1 MSGGRQPKRQKM
13 SPETE
18 AAGEATVAIVP
29 KKERSKRPKS
39 SPGTKEPEEEGLY
52 VLIMDGVSLVKVSIA
67 CSRCITGHRT
77 KTLMGS
83 EHPPVSRTN
92 EQSLDAS
99 KVPVLRVPSYQQPT
113 QPRNLASGPAPET
126 QNCCSAEKSKKN
138 KGPKPN
144 QALNFWFDEHLWQK
158 HVIEHIPMPNP
169 HPNGC
174 LLCGIN
180 EFPATSGTNTP
191 DTNIGQGPTF
201 AVNMRRPLA
210 VPVQTLPSETLRA
223 DAVDPTMGQNPAL
236 VMNGAQP
243 EQNGFMAPQWPLR
256 QSGQWSGSC
265 CGSTLTGSHA
275 SQSVA
280 NDYNFSLA
288 GVQPQAHVQPFIEQ
302 HALMRPQTNVAT
314 FAEQPAFNILQ
325 QDTFDF
331 STPTTA
337 AQPQFVLPSPPSG
350 AHPQQCCPN
359 PRGEILHRDG
369 NCKCD
374 STDTCFC
381 PGCWTHRMN
390 APNVNEAQW
399 VNWIQEYDQLC
410 DQQRDQSNTGSQDPR
425 SESENPSTLTN
436 SDSDSEYAD
445 LNTYIQGLS
454 ATAANTQPIPGTDH
468 GGGPPWPGLYAH
480 GPDQLLYPA
489 EASSAYGNGYL

>member
-1 MSGGRQPKRQKM
+1 MSSGRQPKRQKM

-39 SPGTKEPEEEGLY
+39 ASGTKEPEEEGLY

-67 CSRCITGHRT
+67 WSSDQD
-77 KTLMGS
+77 L
-83 EHPPVSRTN
+83 
-92 EQSLDAS
+92 
-99 KVPVLRVPSYQQPT
+99 
-113 QPRNLASGPAPET
+113 
-126 QNCCSAEKSKKN
+126 AEKPKKN

-191 DTNIGQGPTF
+191 DTTIGQGPTF

-210 VPVQTLPSETLRA
+210 VPVQTLPSETLVA
-223 DAVDPTMGQNPAL
+223 DTVHPTIGQDPAL
-236 VMNGAQP
+236 AMNGAQP
-243 EQNGFMAPQWPLR
+243 EQNGFMAPRWQFQ

-280 NDYNFSLA
+280 NDYNFSLV
-288 GVQPQAHVQPFIEQ
+288 GVQPQAHAQPFIEQ
-302 HALMRPQTNVAT
+302 HALIRPQTDVAT
-314 FAEQPAFNILQ
+314 FVEQPAFSILQ

-337 AQPQFVLPSPPSG
+337 AQSQFVLPSPPSG

-374 STDTCFC
+374 STETCFC

-410 DQQRDQSNTGSQDPR
+410 DQSNTVPQDPP

-445 LNTYIQGLS
+445 LDTYIQGLS
-454 ATAANTQPIPGTDH
+454 TTAANTQPIPGTDH
-468 GGGPPWPGLYAH
+468 GGEPPWPELVAH
-480 GPDQLLYPA
+480 GPDQFLYPA
-489 EASSAYGNGYL
+489 EASNAYGNGYL